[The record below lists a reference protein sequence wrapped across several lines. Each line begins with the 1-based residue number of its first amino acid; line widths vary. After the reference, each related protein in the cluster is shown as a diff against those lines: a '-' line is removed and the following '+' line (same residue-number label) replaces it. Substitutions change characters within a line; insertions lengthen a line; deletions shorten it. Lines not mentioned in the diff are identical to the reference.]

1 VRGCDHGTLAGDESG
16 DTDGTGSGKRRTT
29 DRRTSRSGSVP
40 PIRRQLCGRCR
51 LTIARSY
58 YYNDALS
65 GALPLGQCGTRALP
79 YHSHTAAISEGQ
91 RASVFGTDV
100 DATLLT
106 TDGGYVSAESLFWAV
121 SGRQVFDASAFYLPT
136 SGIDPFGNTTTIAY
150 DTHDL
155 FVTSMT
161 DAIGNVVTVSH
172 DYRVLAPDLIT
183 DPNGN
188 RSAVSF
194 DIRGVVVAS
203 ALMGKV
209 GASEGDTLADP
220 TSTSS
225 YDVFAWRDN
234 SEPIW
239 VRTQA
244 RETFGSP
251 TTRWLT
257 RYVYTDGS
265 GNPILEKVNAE
276 AGLAPERD
284 AGGALV
290 LDSNDDPV
298 LVQSD
303 PRWVGTGRTVFD
315 NKGNAVKQYEPY
327 FSSTEAYEGEEE
339 LREQG
344 ATPLLHYDPLGRLI
358 RTEYPDGTESR
369 VEFSPWHVEHWDRN
383 DTAGGSTWY
392 STRVG
397 LPVGDLERVAAESTD
412 DHHDTPMVTRF
423 DAQGRPVV
431 SVADL
436 GGGTTYLTR
445 VELDIEGNVLT
456 VTDARDNTA
465 QTSVHGMLGQ
475 VLETDSVDAGER
487 RSMVDVMGTPLRA
500 FDDPTLSRVH
510 RWEYDALRRPT
521 HHWVLEPPAVT
532 EQLVT
537 RTVYGETATS
547 PQTNNL
553 RGRTLRMYDGAGL
566 LESVAFDFAGNLLEQ
581 ERTLMDAHD
590 VVPDWVTLA
599 NETMLSGLDTAA
611 ASLLDTEVFT
621 TEGTFDAFG
630 RPVTRTTP
638 DGSVTRYGYNDAG
651 LLESVSADVR
661 GATPATD
668 FVDNIDYDVHG
679 RLALI
684 EYANGTSTTYEYDP
698 LSFRLMRVTTE
709 RDSDSAVMQDLQYVY
724 DAVGNITSITDGAQ
738 QTLYFDN
745 AVVTPD
751 QTFEYDALYRLV
763 EATGREHTSQGQPT
777 ESELTPGAQPEASDP
792 AAMRTY
798 TESYTYDEVGNLTLV
813 EHVATGGNWSR
824 GYDYATDGN
833 RLLSTSL
840 PGDTVGT
847 PATYSASYTHD
858 DHGNMT
864 AMPHLSAIDWD
875 YAQRMQHADLGGG
888 GDVWFQYDAAGNRVR
903 KVQVNS
909 AGTAA
914 NERIYLGGV
923 EVYRQRDV
931 VSGAL
936 DAVNDERETLHI
948 SDDAGR
954 IAMVETLTI
963 DGGTVVSSPANVAR
977 YQYGNHL
984 GTVALELDDSAAV
997 ISYEEFHP
1005 YGGSAYRAVDSTI
1018 GVSAKRYRYAGLERD
1033 EETGLDHMGA
1043 RYYAPWLGRWTAADP
1058 IGLGD
1063 GVNRYAYV
1071 SGNPVRMTDPSGT
1084 RGGEA
1089 AELQQQ
1095 RARAHDV
1102 RERAIH
1108 DATTM
1113 LNAASQELAR
1123 AGSELIAASQ
1133 SAAANPG
1140 NEDGALRVHYAT
1152 FELRQAQIGLDAA
1165 NEGLRQAYSQGYL
1178 EGDPVGQGVA
1188 RAGALA
1194 TAIGE
1199 TQAAQAKRFDNFA
1212 FQLENATKAAREI
1225 GPILAEPIPVVG
1237 DAAAAYDVVQSAK
1250 AGDYVAAAVGLA
1262 AIFVGPTVAR
1272 RLTGSLKNASG
1283 SFDDAARARRIHPHE
1298 RGGGGRLSSEA
1309 AAFDRWSKGLPTK
1322 QTPTNKPADRYEI
1335 AQTGSSN
1342 FQLAG
1347 GGEVVWSDGLDA
1359 ASMAALE
1366 AKYVGRPS
1374 RSPFIS
1380 GSDVP
1385 DFIRDKITSQVTD
1398 EFRRYGAVIA
1408 DPSNPV
1414 RQLTVIINDD
1424 RAAPFF
1430 EDLMRNLDIP
1440 GQVVVR

>member
-1 VRGCDHGTLAGDESG
+1 MVLEVDEYGNVTRSAAVSYPSSSPHTDVPEQGEGAVIISEASFCEVDDVGTQPDVYRMGVPVEASTWELVVDWATWGSSPAPLDAATLDTNAQNGSRVGPSDTPTTGQLRRLA
-16 DTDGTGSGKRRTT
+16 T
-29 DRRTSRSGSVP
+29 
-40 PIRRQLCGRCR
+40 
-51 LTIARSY
+51 ARSY
-58 YYNDALS
+58 YYADDLSAAL
-65 GALPLGQCGTRALP
+65 ALGQCGTRALP
-79 YHSHTAAISEGQ
+79 YHSHTAALSEDQ
-91 RASVFGTDV
+91 RADVFGTDLL
-100 DATLLT
+100 ASLLT
-106 TDGGYVSAESLFWAV
+106 TDGGYVAADDLLWAV

-150 DTHDL
+150 DAHDL
-155 FVTSMT
+155 FVTSLT
-161 DAIGNVVTVSH
+161 DAIGNVVTVAH
-172 DYRVLAPDLIT
+172 DYRVLAPDLVT

-209 GASEGDTLADP
+209 GASEGDTLSDP
-220 TSTSS
+220 TSTFA
-225 YDVFAWRDN
+225 YDVFAWRDEG
-234 SEPIW
+234 EPIW
-239 VRTQA
+239 VRTEA
-244 RETFGSP
+244 RDTFGDP
-251 TTRWLT
+251 NTRWLT

-276 AGLAPERD
+276 DGLAPQRN
-284 AGGALV
+284 GSGVLV
-290 LDSNDDPV
+290 EDTNGDPV
-298 LVQSD
+298 LVQTS

-327 FSSTEAYEGEEE
+327 FSSTEAYEDEEE

-344 ATPLLHYDPLGRLI
+344 VTPLLHYDPLGRLI

-383 DTAGGSTWY
+383 DTADGTSWY
-392 STRVG
+392 MDRLLLSAND
-397 LPVGDLERVAAESTD
+397 PERLAAESTD
-412 DHHDTPMVTRF
+412 AHHDTPMVTRF

-445 VELDIEGNVLT
+445 VELDIEGNVLS

-475 VLETDSVDAGER
+475 VLETDSVDAGQR

-500 FDDPTLSRVH
+500 FDDPAFGREH
-510 RWEYDALRRPT
+510 RWEYDVLRRPT
-521 HHWVLEPPAVT
+521 HHWVQPSTGSEV
-532 EQLVT
+532 LVT

-553 RGRTLRMYDGAGL
+553 RGRTLRVYDGAGL

-581 ERTLMDAHD
+581 ERTLVEAHD
-590 VVPDWVTLA
+590 VVPDWEPLA
-599 NETMLSGLDTAA
+599 NETTLPDLDTAA
-611 ASLLDTEVFT
+611 ASLLDTEVFS

-638 DGSVTRYGYNDAG
+638 DGSVTRYVYNDAG

-679 RLALI
+679 RRALI

-698 LSFRLMRVTTE
+698 LSFRLRRVTTT
-709 RDSDSAVMQDLQYVY
+709 RASDSAVMQDLQYVY
-724 DAVGNITSITDGAQ
+724 DAVGNITRITDGAQ

-745 AVVTPD
+745 TVVTPD

-792 AAMRTY
+792 AALRTY
-798 TESYTYDEVGNLTLV
+798 TESYSYDEVGNLTLV
-813 EHVATGGNWSR
+813 GHVASGGNWSR
-824 GYDYATDGN
+824 GYHYATDGN

-847 PATYSASYTHD
+847 PATYSATYTHD

-875 YAQRMQHADLGGG
+875 HAQRMQHADLGGG

-948 SDDAGR
+948 ADDAGR
-954 IAMVETLTI
+954 IVMVETLTI
-963 DGGTVVSSPANVAR
+963 DGGTTVSSPANVAR

-984 GTVALELDDSAAV
+984 GTVALELDDSAAI

-1005 YGGSAYRAVDSTI
+1005 YGDQC
-1018 GVSAKRYRYAGLERD
+1018 VSGG
-1033 EETGLDHMGA
+1033 GLDDRRQREA
-1043 RYYAPWLGRWTAADP
+1043 
-1058 IGLGD
+1058 
-1063 GVNRYAYV
+1063 V
-1071 SGNPVRMTDPSGT
+1071 PVR
-1084 RGGEA
+1084 
-1089 AELQQQ
+1089 
-1095 RARAHDV
+1095 RARA
-1102 RERAIH
+1102 
-1108 DATTM
+1108 
-1113 LNAASQELAR
+1113 
-1123 AGSELIAASQ
+1123 G
-1133 SAAANPG
+1133 
-1140 NEDGALRVHYAT
+1140 
-1152 FELRQAQIGLDAA
+1152 
-1165 NEGLRQAYSQGYL
+1165 
-1178 EGDPVGQGVA
+1178 
-1188 RAGALA
+1188 
-1194 TAIGE
+1194 
-1199 TQAAQAKRFDNFA
+1199 
-1212 FQLENATKAAREI
+1212 
-1225 GPILAEPIPVVG
+1225 
-1237 DAAAAYDVVQSAK
+1237 
-1250 AGDYVAAAVGLA
+1250 
-1262 AIFVGPTVAR
+1262 
-1272 RLTGSLKNASG
+1272 
-1283 SFDDAARARRIHPHE
+1283 
-1298 RGGGGRLSSEA
+1298 
-1309 AAFDRWSKGLPTK
+1309 
-1322 QTPTNKPADRYEI
+1322 
-1335 AQTGSSN
+1335 
-1342 FQLAG
+1342 
-1347 GGEVVWSDGLDA
+1347 
-1359 ASMAALE
+1359 
-1366 AKYVGRPS
+1366 
-1374 RSPFIS
+1374 
-1380 GSDVP
+1380 
-1385 DFIRDKITSQVTD
+1385 
-1398 EFRRYGAVIA
+1398 
-1408 DPSNPV
+1408 
-1414 RQLTVIINDD
+1414 
-1424 RAAPFF
+1424 
-1430 EDLMRNLDIP
+1430 
-1440 GQVVVR
+1440 